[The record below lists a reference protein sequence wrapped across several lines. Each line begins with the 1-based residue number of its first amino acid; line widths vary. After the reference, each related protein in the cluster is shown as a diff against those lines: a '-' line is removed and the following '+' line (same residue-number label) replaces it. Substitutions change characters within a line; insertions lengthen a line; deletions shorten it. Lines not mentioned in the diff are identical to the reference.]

1 MKRRTHKW
9 DAYYAAFQPASALR
23 LLRSGGEYFECL
35 LDAIA
40 EAKKSIHLH
49 TYIFEMDQT
58 GRRVSTAL
66 MEAVGRGVEVSVV
79 IDGFGSLNFP
89 QATCNAWR
97 QAGIQVKQFS
107 RISLFSNL
115 HIGRRLHHK
124 VFVADG
130 ERAIVGGINV
140 ADKYHGEKG
149 QIPWLDFALYVEGS
163 VAEKLEHICRQVE
176 APWFTLRNYREPP
189 RYHGQQIAQVNVRQN
204 DWLRNRKQIY
214 FSYLMALD
222 SAEHSICLFASYFLP
237 GKRLRNAFERAA
249 ARGVRIR
256 IVLAGKSDIPRA
268 VNASLYLY
276 DWLQRTGIEVYE
288 WKPSV
293 LHAKLAMVDD
303 EWMTVGSF
311 NLNQLSTYGSIELN
325 LDVLDPLFVSSR
337 RKDIDHLIYEG
348 CMRIVPGARKSLP
361 ARIQLYV
368 AYIAGRTLLWLITFF
383 PNFSHK
389 SGRPVD

>member
-1 MKRRTHKW
+1 MNRKSHKW
-9 DAYYAAFQPASALR
+9 DAYYAAFQPARTVR

-35 LDAIA
+35 IGAIQ

-49 TYIFEMDQT
+49 SYIFEMDQT
-58 GRRVSTAL
+58 GRRVSSAL
-66 MEAVGRGVEVSVV
+66 MEAVSRGVEVSVV

-89 QATCNAWR
+89 QATCKVWR
-97 QAGIQVKQFS
+97 NAGIQVKQFS
-107 RISLFSNL
+107 RISLFRNL

-140 ADKYHGEKG
+140 ADKYHGTEE
-149 QIPWLDFALYVEGS
+149 QIPWLDFALFVEGS
-163 VAEKLEHICRQVE
+163 TAEKLEHICRQLE
-176 APWFTLRNYREPP
+176 APWFAIRNYREPP
-189 RYHGQQIAQVNVRQN
+189 RYHGQHISQVNVRQN

-222 SAEHSICLFASYFLP
+222 TAEHSICLFASYFLP
-237 GKRLRNAFERAA
+237 GKRLRNAFELAA
-249 ARGVRIR
+249 SRGVRIR
-256 IVLAGKSDIPRA
+256 IVLAGKSDIPRI

-276 DWLQRTGIEVYE
+276 EWLHRTGIEVYE
-288 WKPSV
+288 WKSSV
-293 LHAKLAMVDD
+293 MHAKLAMVDD

-325 LDVLDPLFVSSR
+325 LDVLDPLFVKSR
-337 RKDIDHLIYEG
+337 SREIDSLIREG
-348 CMRIVPGARKSLP
+348 CMRIEPGVRRSMTD
-361 ARIQLYV
+361 RIQLYL
-368 AYIAGRTLLWLITFF
+368 AYIAGRTLMRLITFF
-383 PNFSHK
+383 PNFSKK